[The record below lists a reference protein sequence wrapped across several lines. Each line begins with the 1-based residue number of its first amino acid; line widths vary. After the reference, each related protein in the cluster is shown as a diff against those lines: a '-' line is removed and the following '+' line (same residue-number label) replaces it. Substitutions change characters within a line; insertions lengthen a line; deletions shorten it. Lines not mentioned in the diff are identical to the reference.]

1 MDPATLWA
9 VGYLALGLVA
19 LLTLF
24 RAWVVR
30 GDWSAGD
37 RWRTT
42 ALVVA
47 CLCALIATGDLA
59 GLRVAPTTRIGVA
72 GLGAVAAA
80 AFVVLQF
87 DDRRRTLL

>member
-1 MDPATLWA
+1 MDSAIFWA
-9 VGYLALGLVA
+9 VVYLALGLVT

-47 CLCALIATGDLA
+47 CLCALVATSDLV
-59 GLRVAPTTRIGVA
+59 GLRTATATRIGIA
-72 GLGAVAAA
+72 GLGVVAAA
-80 AFVVLQF
+80 AFLVLQF
-87 DDRRRTLL
+87 GDRRRTLP